1 MMANDQ
7 QHHVV
12 ESPCSSDDKDELKV
26 LNRRWPKGHTSS
38 SSRDVSPRDA
48 SPWDDEFG
56 EGNNGGRRRVS
67 PGVASDRQGHYMR
80 HGRRMDSCD
89 DDYDYE
95 NEYEAASV
103 MSRDGSCSGRRSQGG
118 EGRAGRESGE
128 QWHYSKYG
136 GGGGGGDRG
145 NWSGSGGG
153 GAIDARDRHRD
164 AMKMR
169 SGGRSYEKRKV
180 YSSHGRKTYDY
191 GDSGETGG
199 LPFDIGAPVTRV
211 SSGGSRDR
219 MKQREYYG
227 REGTRERRSFDRESN
242 DSYDSGS
249 GGGGNV
255 VPVRKPRRDYRNE
268 YYGSIE
274 LMPDEY
280 DLDVN
285 KKRWVKCFFKY
296 QMLLFP
302 DSFD

>member
-1 MMANDQ
+1 M
-7 QHHVV
+7 V

-26 LNRRWPKGHTSS
+26 LGSRKWPKGHTSS

-56 EGNNGGRRRVS
+56 EGNGVVAGRRRVS

-89 DDYDYE
+89 DDYEYE

-118 EGRAGRESGE
+118 GGGGGVGGSRERGDSE
-128 QWHYSKYG
+128 QWHYNKY
-136 GGGGGGDRG
+136 GDRG
-145 NWSGSGGG
+145 NWPPG
-153 GAIDARDRHRD
+153 HRE
-164 AMKMR
+164 AMKLR
-169 SGGRSYEKRKV
+169 SGRSYEKRKF

-199 LPFDIGAPVTRV
+199 LPFDIGAPVGTR
-211 SSGGSRDR
+211 SGGGGGGGSRDR
-219 MKQREYYG
+219 IKRGEYYG
-227 REGTRERRSFDRESN
+227 SSRDRRSFDRESN

-249 GGGGNV
+249 GGGGGGGGA
-255 VPVRKPRRDYRNE
+255 PIRKPRRDYRNE

-285 KKRWVKCFFKY
+285 KKR
-296 QMLLFP
+296 
-302 DSFD
+302 

>member
-1 MMANDQ
+1 MIAEQ
-7 QHHVV
+7 HQHHVV

-26 LNRRWPKGHTSS
+26 FNRNKWPKGHTSS

-67 PGVASDRQGHYMR
+67 PGVSSDRQGHYMR

-95 NEYEAASV
+95 NEYEVGSV

-118 EGRAGRESGE
+118 AGDGRMGREGSE
-128 QWHYSKYG
+128 QWHYNKY
-136 GGGGGGDRG
+136 GDRG

-153 GAIDARDRHRD
+153 GGGGGGPMGDPRERHRD
-164 AMKMR
+164 AMKLR
-169 SGGRSYEKRKV
+169 SGRSYEKRKF

-191 GDSGETGG
+191 GETAGG
-199 LPFDIGAPVTRV
+199 IPFDIGAPVTR
-211 SSGGSRDR
+211 SSGGGSGSRDR
-219 MKQREYYG
+219 MKREYYG
-227 REGTRERRSFDRESN
+227 QGTRERRSFDRESN

-249 GGGGNV
+249 GGGGGGA
-255 VPVRKPRRDYRNE
+255 PVRKPRRDYRNE

-285 KKRWVKCFFKY
+285 KKR
-296 QMLLFP
+296 
-302 DSFD
+302 

>member
-1 MMANDQ
+1 M
-7 QHHVV
+7 

-26 LNRRWPKGHTSS
+26 LNSGGGRKWPKGHTSS

-56 EGNNGGRRRVS
+56 EGNGGVVGGRRRVS

-89 DDYDYE
+89 DDYEYE
-95 NEYEAASV
+95 NEYEAGSV
-103 MSRDGSCSGRRSQGG
+103 MSRDGSCSGRRS
-118 EGRAGRESGE
+118 
-128 QWHYSKYG
+128 G
-136 GGGGGGDRG
+136 GGGGGRGDTEQWHYNNNKYLGERG
-145 NWSGSGGG
+145 NWPPAGGG
-153 GAIDARDRHRD
+153 GGHREA
-164 AMKMR
+164 AMKLR
-169 SGGRSYEKRKV
+169 SGRSYEKRKF

-199 LPFDIGAPVTRV
+199 LPFDIGAPVTR
-211 SSGGSRDR
+211 SSGGGGGGSRDR
-219 MKQREYYG
+219 MKREYYG
-227 REGTRERRSFDRESN
+227 STRERRSFDRESN

-249 GGGGNV
+249 GGGA
-255 VPVRKPRRDYRNE
+255 PVRKPRRDYRNE

-285 KKRWVKCFFKY
+285 KKR
-296 QMLLFP
+296 
-302 DSFD
+302 